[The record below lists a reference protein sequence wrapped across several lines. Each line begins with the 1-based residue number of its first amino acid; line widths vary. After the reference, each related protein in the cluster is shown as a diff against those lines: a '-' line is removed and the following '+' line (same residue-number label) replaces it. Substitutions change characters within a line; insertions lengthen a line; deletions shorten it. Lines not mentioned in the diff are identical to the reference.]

1 MTPERRRHF
10 GETWLTA
17 YLTQGAGQSPTLARP
32 AAPLVA
38 CVKRHHAL
46 LQNHLPWL
54 RRLRDRKNNFT
65 LIVCN
70 HSCTNAENLAKIGPV
85 DFEIIGLTGI
95 VKNKD
100 ETVTEH
106 NSPPCLLFAA
116 ARRAKYNAIQ

>member
-46 LQNHLPWL
+46 LQNRLPWL

-106 NSPPCLLFAA
+106 NSPP
-116 ARRAKYNAIQ
+116 